1 MLKGRLD
8 PKASTATGYAWF
20 VWRKDIIAEP
30 RLMWVRPCRKALER
44 REDYYGTPAD
54 RPVNTP
60 SVQPDRAGVAG
71 TGENARMPLFDGF

>member
-20 VWRKDIIAEP
+20 VWRKDISVVP

-44 REDYYGTPAD
+44 PEDYHGTPAD
-54 RPVNTP
+54 RPAKT
-60 SVQPDRAGVAG
+60 SVQPGRADAAG
-71 TGENARMPLFDGF
+71 TGESARLPLFDGF